1 MATRLCGRAV
11 KPILAANM
19 ASVIVL
25 KVNDLIVIEIAE
37 ANMAF
42 KRAFDARFAG
52 GELLRANHSDAP
64 VVAVYNTSTTF
75 GRVTSRPHFTR
86 ATNSTMI
93 KGSAAKATPDHSD
106 AARAFPL
113 SLSIRLGNVPCMT
126 VATL

>member
-1 MATRLCGRAV
+1 ML
-11 KPILAANM
+11 
-19 ASVIVL
+19 
-25 KVNDLIVIEIAE
+25 VIEELHDGLIEAATYRGEVMTRAE
-37 ANMAF
+37 ARQM
-42 KRAFDARFAG
+42 RRW
-52 GELLRANHSDAP
+52 ANHSDAA

-106 AARAFPL
+106 AERAFLL

-126 VATL
+126 VGMTVATS